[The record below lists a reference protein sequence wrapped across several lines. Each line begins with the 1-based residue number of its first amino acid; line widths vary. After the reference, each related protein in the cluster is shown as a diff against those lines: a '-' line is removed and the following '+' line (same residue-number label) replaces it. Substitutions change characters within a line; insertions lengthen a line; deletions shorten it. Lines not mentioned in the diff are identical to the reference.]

1 VYLVMLPL
9 LEGQFWAALQG
20 SDRDEL
26 QVCVESGNK
35 AVRMDQCAH
44 ATYLHLGKDG
54 FWSRTGSAAAW

>member
-54 FWSRTGSAAAW
+54 F